1 MKAEIDIIALNKNI
15 LVIVE
20 VQVRS
25 GSVFGNPEDPVSPK
39 KKKLLVMAS
48 DHFIQTVEL
57 N

>member
-1 MKAEIDIIALNKNI
+1 VIDIIALNKNI

-25 GSVFGNPEDPVSPK
+25 GSVFTNPEDTVSSK
-39 KKKLLVMAS
+39 KIKLLVLAT
-48 DHFIQTVEL
+48 DHFIQTREL

>member
-39 KKKLLVMAS
+39 KNKTS
-48 DHFIQTVEL
+48 SYGFGSFHT
-57 N
+57 NRRT